1 MITYYFKAYF
11 IRKNDNSYIVE
22 IPELDDCFTCG
33 KTFDEAYSSATELV
47 KKYFE
52 EHPNQLY
59 HYLRVYNGYEEYEI
73 DEHVK
78 VATIVFD
85 VDEFVKENYTDEVT
99 MTLRVPEW
107 VDHFISRENIS
118 VAESLQTAV
127 EEYMAEYEN

>member
-22 IPELDDCFTCG
+22 IPEINDYFTCD
-33 KTFDEAYSSATELV
+33 KTFEEAYSSATKIV
-47 KKYFE
+47 KKYFK
-52 EHPNQLY
+52 EHPNELY

-73 DEHVK
+73 NDFIK